1 MSVTN
6 IYDIEINA
14 DNNTAVF
21 LGQTVTLDYLAHFIL
36 PSLIEQNWSV
46 SALVASMERAG
57 VPSRY
62 PVWRHPK
69 IQRFLIER
77 LEAQQKA
84 EQEAREHEERRRAM
98 FPTPEEIKEDQ
109 RKRAE
114 RKAQAE
120 KVAAEI
126 RQQRASSG
134 RRRDIPEGL
143 NILAL

>member
-1 MSVTN
+1 
-6 IYDIEINA
+6 
-14 DNNTAVF
+14 
-21 LGQTVTLDYLAHFIL
+21 
-36 PSLIEQNWSV
+36 
-46 SALVASMERAG
+46 
-57 VPSRY
+57 
-62 PVWRHPK
+62 
-69 IQRFLIER
+69 
-77 LEAQQKA
+77 
-84 EQEAREHEERRRAM
+84 M

>member
-21 LGQTVTLDYLAHFIL
+21 LGQAVTLDYLAHFIL

-62 PVWRHPK
+62 PVWRHPQ

-84 EQEAREHEERRRAM
+84 EQEAREYEERRRAM

-126 RQQRASSG
+126 RKQRASSG
-134 RRRDIPEGL
+134 QRRELPEGL

>member
-21 LGQTVTLDYLAHFIL
+21 LGQAVTLDYLAHFIL

-62 PVWRHPK
+62 PVWRHPQ

-84 EQEAREHEERRRAM
+84 EQEAREYEERRRAM
-98 FPTPEEIKEDQ
+98 FPTPEELKEDQ

-114 RKAQAE
+114 RKAKAE
-120 KVAAEI
+120 KVAAEV
-126 RQQRASSG
+126 RKQRASSG
-134 RRRDIPEGL
+134 QRRELPEGL